1 MKRLVLLAL
10 VVLLTACVP
19 ALVPTLERLNGN
31 VLITLQPA
39 RNVYDVQV
47 IVLDAVSEDIRCAQ
61 FESDLVCALGDLRA
75 REKVLIGVVG
85 EVGRVSCVAYGYL
98 REDLRVSSYRP
109 FACAV
114 R

>member
-1 MKRLVLLAL
+1 MRLITIVALAA
-10 VVLLTACVP
+10 LLTACVP
-19 ALVPTLERLNGN
+19 ALTPVLERQNGD
-31 VLITLQPA
+31 VLLTVSPVRA
-39 RNVYDVQV
+39 VFDVQV
-47 IVLDAVSEDIRCAQ
+47 VVLSATTSDVRCGQ
-61 FESDLVCALGDLRA
+61 FGDDLVCALGDLRA
-75 REKVLIGVVG
+75 REKVLISVVG